1 MTPTTNDLLMRVLRV
16 ESPGLFDGSEYEPM
30 EVVEWDH
37 CDYCPAICETC
48 GDEPENLTIKYRTR
62 NGLTD
67 CQLPRRQASRL
78 GRGRGSRDSPIREA
92 IAGAPSIMGG

>member
-30 EVVEWDH
+30 EGVEWGH

-48 GDEPENLTIKYRTR
+48 GDEPEKLTIKYRTR

-67 CQLPRRQASRL
+67 YESYDDFGLAEMMEALDKWDANRE
-78 GRGRGSRDSPIREA
+78 GRKTE
-92 IAGAPSIMGG
+92 

>member
-1 MTPTTNDLLMRVLRV
+1 MTPTTNELLMRVLRV

-37 CDYCPAICETC
+37 CDYCPAICKTC
-48 GDEPENLTIKYRTR
+48 GDEPENRTIKYRTR

-67 CQLPRRQASRL
+67 YESYDDFGLAEMMEAL
-78 GRGRGSRDSPIREA
+78 DKWDANEEGRKTE
-92 IAGAPSIMGG
+92 